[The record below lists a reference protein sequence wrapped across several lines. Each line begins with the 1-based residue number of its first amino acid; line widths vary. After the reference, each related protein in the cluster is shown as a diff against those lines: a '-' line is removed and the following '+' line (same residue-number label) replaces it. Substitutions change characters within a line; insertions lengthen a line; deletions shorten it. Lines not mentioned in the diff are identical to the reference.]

1 MADLPTKKF
10 KFGWFGDNGHG
21 ERVIQQILAGHKR
34 ATACLAYE
42 EEDSDVVVGDKLDLI
57 DKHGKSYGLL
67 VVTKIEVR
75 PYGSFDERMAREC
88 GHGLA
93 EFKELCKFANGR
105 EPGADEEMRVTY
117 FTLISL
123 KNRIKI

>member
-1 MADLPTKKF
+1 MSTPPAKRF
-10 KFGWFGDNGHG
+10 KFGWFGDGGHG
-21 ERVIQQILAGHKR
+21 ERVIEQILAGKKR

-42 EEDSDVVVGDKLDLI
+42 AEDADVVVGDKLELI
-57 DKHGKSYGLL
+57 DKHGKGYGTL

-75 PYGSFDERMAREC
+75 LYGTFDETLAREC
-88 GHGLA
+88 GHNLA
-93 EFKELCKFANGR
+93 DFKDLCKFANGR